1 VHLIVG
7 MALTTDRLFTPTVV
21 CMAQTAE
28 RNFNLLLQLAGQYY
42 SLIRLPCIIPH
53 VPA

>member
-7 MALTTDRLFTPTVV
+7 MALTTNRRFTPLVV

-28 RNFNLLLQLAGQYY
+28 RN
-42 SLIRLPCIIPH
+42 
-53 VPA
+53 